1 MEKKRTMKKT
11 VIVTLSV
18 LLLLMLSLVG
28 IATAYNDTYT
38 HYLYQQEGDP
48 PTIDGTYIVDAEWLP
63 SGPAYFDG
71 SNTTGFHD
79 YWVMTPNLYC
89 CLIDVADNTT
99 DAADKLIICFD
110 GTAEGGD
117 TQPDGGANPTE
128 YDKKLEITGHGV
140 SATVEWFKGDG
151 SGWVTATAS
160 AELLEYA
167 QSLTSTPKV
176 EADHYVYEL
185 QFLKNDDT
193 SLGSPLVPYQ
203 WAQFVSY
210 YDDDTGETQ
219 QWPPADATPA
229 GDPDNPDSWGYIPY
243 AMGANPTPD
252 IPEGISIIAILA
264 LSSAAAAGTI
274 LIRKRTKL
282 VVRPV

>member
-1 MEKKRTMKKT
+1 MKKT
-11 VIVTLSV
+11 CRFAFSV
-18 LLLLMLSLVG
+18 LSLLLLSLVG
-28 IATAYNDTYT
+28 IAAAYNAAYEHTM
-38 HYLYQQEGDP
+38 YQSEHDP
-48 PTIDGTYIVDAEWLP
+48 PTIDGTYIVDDDWIA
-63 SGPAYFDG
+63 SGKEEFGVGAA
-71 SNTTGFHD
+71 FHD
-79 YWVMTPNLYC
+79 QWIMTPNLYC
-89 CLIDVADNTT
+89 CIVEVTDNTT
-99 DAADKLIICFD
+99 DAGDKLTICFD
-110 GTAEGGD
+110 GTASGG
-117 TQPDGGANPTE
+117 TTPPDGGPNPTE